1 MTLEKIGLEFQ
12 CHSTPLLQ
20 QGLYLLPVGF
30 ETLDEGRKNL
40 ESLMRS
46 LAGSNSLEDICAQ
59 AVKQENGSSKFAAVL
74 MGANADEFTE
84 EAGRAFEG
92 ITNAME
98 NGKDWQTPNG
108 SFFSPDPLGPKEK
121 IAFVYPGAFGTY
133 VGMGRGIFN
142 LFPGLTQAMELLTD
156 DTERAINAE
165 IIFPKTNDG
174 KEIQTLQAKLDR
186 SPTMMISSGI
196 CFSYLNTVILG
207 EYFALRPAAA
217 LGYSLG
223 ENSMMFAAGIWSQA
237 DAMRTSLETSPI
249 FHERVSGRQTA
260 IREYWGIDDGN
271 NGESIWSNYVLMAP
285 YEKVMEV
292 IQPGE
297 RVYVT
302 HINTP
307 RQVVIGGDDAA
318 CQRVA
323 DALKCMH
330 LKAPYNHAIH
340 CPPVASEFEHFV
352 HLHHWPVECEPGIP
366 VYSAADY
373 QPLKME
379 SRAIAD
385 SFARMLTQPIDFPRL
400 VNRAY
405 EDGARIFIELGAGSN
420 CSKWMDAILKDQRHL
435 SASINQVNVD
445 DHISIL
451 KLLAKLI
458 SHRVSLDLSS
468 LVAA

>member
-12 CHSTPLLQ
+12 CLSSPLMR
-20 QGLYLLPVGF
+20 QGLHLLPVGF
-30 ETLDEGRKNL
+30 ETLDEGHKNL
-40 ESLMRS
+40 DSLMRS
-46 LAGSNSLEDICAQ
+46 LARNPSLEDFCER
-59 AVKQENGSSKFAAVL
+59 AVQQENGSSKFAAVL
-74 MGANADEFTE
+74 MGASPDELIE
-84 EAGRAFEG
+84 EARRALEG
-92 ITNAME
+92 IGAAME
-98 NGKDWQTPNG
+98 NGKNWQTPNG
-108 SFFSPDPLGPKEK
+108 SYFSPDPLGPKEK

-133 VGMGRGIFN
+133 VGMGQDIFN
-142 LFPGLTQAMELLTD
+142 LFPGLDQAMELLTD
-156 DTERAINAE
+156 DTKRAINAE
-165 IIFPKTNDG
+165 IIFPKTDDES
-174 KEIQTLQAKLDR
+174 EIQALQAKLDR

-196 CFSYLNTVILG
+196 CFSYLYTVILE
-207 EYFALRPAAA
+207 EYFGMRPDAVF
-217 LGYSLG
+217 GYSLG
-223 ENSMMFAAGIWSQA
+223 ENSMMFAVGIWSQA

-260 IREYWGIDDGN
+260 IREYWGLGAGN
-271 NGESIWSNYVLMAP
+271 EEESIWSNYVLMAP
-285 YEKVMEV
+285 YEKVIET
-292 IQPGE
+292 IWPDE

-318 CQRVA
+318 CRRVA

-373 QPLKME
+373 QPLEME
-379 SRAIAD
+379 SRAIAEG
-385 SFARMLTQPIDFPRL
+385 FARMLTQPIDFPRL

-405 EDGARIFIELGAGSN
+405 EDGARVFIELGAGSN
-420 CSKWMDAILKDQRHL
+420 CSKWVDAVLKDKRHV
-435 SASINQVNVD
+435 SASINHVNVE
-445 DHISIL
+445 DHVSIM